1 MLAPRAAPRFGRV
14 RPLALLVLLTGCP
27 GAHAGRGSLVS
38 RLDGAAFVA
47 SAPVTLAPDL
57 RYREI
62 ACRVGGDILHLREL
76 QLRPGASL
84 QLRAVLNASAHTDAR
99 CSQRYGGSDL
109 REVLPAVPGFRALGA
124 TNGNFF
130 HRLGEGFRANGMIW
144 SLDSR
149 GPSLLAPVQPTVDPD
164 FRGDR
169 VAVVDAQGLHELR
182 IETGA
187 CEPGACTVSLSTA
200 TSPQERARFARR
212 DGPMSQDE
220 FVAAM
225 RAAYPTMTLAM
236 QLNHAYAAAP
246 GDALAESFRCTPAR
260 RWTCDPHPVT
270 LLCGT
275 RDGAVSLLAAERV
288 SYPALPV
295 GLRPGGACDTRCE
308 TLYILD
314 GGGSTQIGYT
324 DAASGAFRV
333 EFAGKVYPNAPNGC
347 ATYRPVD
354 HYLAIGAATAEGAPT
369 AAPIIA
375 PTVLE

>member
-1 MLAPRAAPRFGRV
+1 MVALTAAPRPGRV

-38 RLDGAAFVA
+38 RLDGGAFVA
-47 SAPVTLAPDL
+47 GAPVTLAPGL
-57 RYREI
+57 AYREV
-62 ACRVGGDILHLREL
+62 ACRVGDDILHLRQL
-76 QLRPGASL
+76 QLRPGVAP
-84 QLRAVLNASAHTDAR
+84 QLRAVLNPSARTDAR
-99 CSQRYGGSDL
+99 CAQRYGGADL
-109 REVLPAVPGFRALGA
+109 REVLPAVPGFRVLGA

-144 SLDSR
+144 SLDAR
-149 GPSLLAPVQPTVDPD
+149 GGSLLAPVQPTVDPD

-169 VAVVDAQGLHELR
+169 VAVVDASGLHELR

-187 CEPGACTVSLSTA
+187 CEPGACAVTLSTA
-200 TSPQERARFARR
+200 TSPDERARFGRR
-212 DGPMSQDE
+212 EGPMSQDE

-225 RAAYPTMTLAM
+225 RGAYPTMTLAM
-236 QLNHAYAAAP
+236 QLNHAYAAGP

-270 LLCGT
+270 LLCGSH
-275 RDGAVSLLAAERV
+275 DGAVSLLAAERV

-314 GGGSTQIGYT
+314 GGGSTQVGYT
-324 DAASGAFRV
+324 DAATGAFRV
-333 EFAGKVYPNAPNGC
+333 EFAGKVYPNAPTGC
-347 ATYRPVD
+347 ATHRPVD
-354 HYLAIGAATAEGAPT
+354 HYLAIGTATTGGTPAATPT
-369 AAPIIA
+369 IA
-375 PTVLE
+375 PAVLE